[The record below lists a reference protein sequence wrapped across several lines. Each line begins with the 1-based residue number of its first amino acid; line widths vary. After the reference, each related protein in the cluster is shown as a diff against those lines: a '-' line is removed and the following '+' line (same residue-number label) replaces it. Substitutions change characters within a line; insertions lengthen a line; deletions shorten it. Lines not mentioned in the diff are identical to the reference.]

1 MPKKTAVDFLM
12 GEYLAKLGK
21 ITVDDYKMAERI
33 EKQQFLH
40 FMEWIIR
47 HAMNNPQRL
56 KIDNH
61 KIVEEYYS
69 ETFTNSI

>member
-1 MPKKTAVDFLM
+1 
-12 GEYLAKLGK
+12 
-21 ITVDDYKMAERI
+21 MAERI

-61 KIVEEYYS
+61 KIVEEYYI